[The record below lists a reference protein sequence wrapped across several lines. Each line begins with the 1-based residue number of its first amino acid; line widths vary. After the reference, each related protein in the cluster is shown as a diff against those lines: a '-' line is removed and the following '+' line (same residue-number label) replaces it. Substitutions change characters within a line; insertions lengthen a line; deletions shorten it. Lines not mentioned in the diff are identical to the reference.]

1 MPRNLTASD
10 RESLIR
16 LASVLSKGSPER
28 RAILAKLA
36 QTDQAAE
43 DFSLALDP
51 KDFSASEKKELFS
64 EGLSEN

>member
-1 MPRNLTASD
+1 MYRTLTASD
-10 RESLIR
+10 RRSLIR
-16 LASVLSKGSPER
+16 LAASLPKGSKER
-28 RAILAKLA
+28 LDILAKLA
-36 QTDQAAE
+36 QKDQAAE